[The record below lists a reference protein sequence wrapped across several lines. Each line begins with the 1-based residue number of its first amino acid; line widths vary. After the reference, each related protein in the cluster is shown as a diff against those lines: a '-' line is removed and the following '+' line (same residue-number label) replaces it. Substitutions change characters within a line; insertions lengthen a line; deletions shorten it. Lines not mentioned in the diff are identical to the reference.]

1 VFLGLGFSVVLI
13 ESTRASRRVNANLE
27 LICLIREE
35 TRFSGRSGR
44 ARVTL
49 KAEHRGGAKPFAT
62 DYGRHFSVF
71 MNDGQAAKIDS
82 MTTDA
87 PNTTTTNK
95 SEKKRGYEEGGQKIE
110 LLRAKWPKAFPAKSH
125 EVRPL
130 TNGAQQ
136 AMVEEFGWSPDYARA
151 VLTVWKLRPAYCKAI
166 LRYPTRINL
175 DGSPSGEEIDDA
187 ARATATKRLEETA
200 ARQARKLAKLAE
212 AEQQRLHAAAKES
225 AQAQAPESAPASIP
239 NAQPEPAAPPEP
251 PKSGKLLVAGSAAMQ
266 AALKRRL
273 AGGMMTT
280 EVLRTV
286 PAATPSG
293 RREQRAR

>member
-1 VFLGLGFSVVLI
+1 
-13 ESTRASRRVNANLE
+13 
-27 LICLIREE
+27 
-35 TRFSGRSGR
+35 
-44 ARVTL
+44 
-49 KAEHRGGAKPFAT
+49 
-62 DYGRHFSVF
+62 
-71 MNDGQAAKIDS
+71 MNDGQAARIDS

-87 PNTTTTNK
+87 PNTTTNK

-175 DGSPSGEEIDDA
+175 DGSASGEEIDDA

-212 AEQQRLHAAAKES
+212 AEQQRLRAAAKEG

-273 AGGMMTT
+273 VGGAMTT

-286 PAATPSG
+286 PAAPPNG

>member
-1 VFLGLGFSVVLI
+1 M
-13 ESTRASRRVNANLE
+13 
-27 LICLIREE
+27 
-35 TRFSGRSGR
+35 
-44 ARVTL
+44 
-49 KAEHRGGAKPFAT
+49 H
-62 DYGRHFSVF
+62 
-71 MNDGQAAKIDS
+71 DGQAARIDS

-87 PNTTTTNK
+87 PNTTTNK

-151 VLTVWKLRPAYCKAI
+151 VLTVWKLRPAYCNAI

-187 ARATATKRLEETA
+187 ARATATKRLEERA
-200 ARQARKLAKLAE
+200 ARQARKLA
-212 AEQQRLHAAAKES
+212 EQQRLRVAAKES

-251 PKSGKLLVAGSAAMQ
+251 PKSGKPLVAGSAAM
-266 AALKRRL
+266 AVRL
-273 AGGMMTT
+273 QTA
-280 EVLRTV
+280 EPL
-286 PAATPSG
+286 S
-293 RREQRAR
+293 QRLMA

>member
-1 VFLGLGFSVVLI
+1 MASGAPVPL
-13 ESTRASRRVNANLE
+13 RA
-27 LICLIREE
+27 
-35 TRFSGRSGR
+35 
-44 ARVTL
+44 
-49 KAEHRGGAKPFAT
+49 GAPKPFAT
-62 DYGRHFSVF
+62 EYGRNFSVF
-71 MNDGQAAKIDS
+71 MNDGQAARIDS

-87 PNTTTTNK
+87 PNTTTNK

-110 LLRAKWPKAFPAKSH
+110 LLRARWPKAFPAKSH

-130 TNGAQQ
+130 TNDAQQ

-151 VLTVWKLRPAYCKAI
+151 VLTVWKLRPAYCNAI

-175 DGSPSGEEIDDA
+175 DGSPSGEEIDAA
-187 ARATATKRLEETA
+187 ARATATKRLEERA

-212 AEQQRLHAAAKES
+212 AEQQRLRAAAKES

-251 PKSGKLLVAGSAAMQ
+251 PKSGKPLVAGSAAMQ

-273 AGGMMTT
+273 AGGAVTT

-293 RREQRAR
+293 RREQP

>member
-1 VFLGLGFSVVLI
+1 VSGGIFGGLCPLSNGIAHAEWCYDGVEAATGLLQGNPALSD
-13 ESTRASRRVNANLE
+13 ADQSRR
-27 LICLIREE
+27 I
-35 TRFSGRSGR
+35 G
-44 ARVTL
+44 
-49 KAEHRGGAKPFAT
+49 
-62 DYGRHFSVF
+62 
-71 MNDGQAAKIDS
+71 
-82 MTTDA
+82 
-87 PNTTTTNK
+87 
-95 SEKKRGYEEGGQKIE
+95 
-110 LLRAKWPKAFPAKSH
+110 
-125 EVRPL
+125 
-130 TNGAQQ
+130 
-136 AMVEEFGWSPDYARA
+136 
-151 VLTVWKLRPAYCKAI
+151 
-166 LRYPTRINL
+166 
-175 DGSPSGEEIDDA
+175 EIDDA

-239 NAQPEPAAPPEP
+239 NAHPEPAAPPEP